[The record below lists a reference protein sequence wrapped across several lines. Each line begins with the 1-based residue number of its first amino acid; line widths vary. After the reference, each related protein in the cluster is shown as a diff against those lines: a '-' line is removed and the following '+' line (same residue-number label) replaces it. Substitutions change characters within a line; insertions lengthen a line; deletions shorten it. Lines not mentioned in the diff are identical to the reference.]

1 MVRVTSFNFSERVRR
16 FRILVHIIGNECGN
30 EDIILGKLYLLSKS
44 RCVLINSTDI
54 SILRSNAILII
65 SILSSIAILI
75 IIIKK

>member
-44 RCVLINSTDI
+44 RCVSISST
-54 SILRSNAILII
+54 NKN
-65 SILSSIAILI
+65 ILSSIAILI